1 MTSGEQLKFD
11 GIGAV
16 LAAST
21 APHRV
26 SYRDAA
32 VAAIEEL
39 NASGRT
45 WTLDDVH
52 RLIPEDVEP
61 HSPNT
66 LPAIIASMSRRGVI
80 VPDGWASSA
89 RPARRAG
96 YSRRWRAACVR
107 GDRS

>member
-1 MTSGEQLKFD
+1 MTNGEQLKLD

-21 APHRV
+21 AAHRV

-32 VAAIEEL
+32 LAAIEEL
-39 NASGRT
+39 NSLGHT

-52 RLIPEDVEP
+52 RRIPEDIEP

-66 LPAIIASMSRRGVI
+66 LPAIIASLSRRGVI
-80 VPDGWASSA
+80 VPDGWAAST
-89 RPARRAG
+89 RPQRRAG
-96 YSRRWRAACVR
+96 YSRRWRPACVS
-107 GDRS
+107 RS